1 MKMRNLLIS
10 IAATALLAVPVQA
23 APIDDFFARANQ
35 YLAELDG
42 SLSYAIGPGYDAN
55 TTGLQPL
62 VLTSPDGTAVT
73 LGEKAY
79 VSSVTTLPGDL
90 LYAQGLHISN
100 FDRTEDGTR
109 VRVGALIADVLLP
122 PLGMTDPMLLAQ
134 GIAGLSLFDFTLESS
149 GVTVSFDSASYFLN
163 VLPERGSADPA
174 TFESTVALDGFLVTK
189 SLLDKVGA
197 PPVLAPLIGRKVDLD
212 IRFNWRR
219 DTGAIDPFSI
229 EIGSPD
235 FGDLAFSVGLNGIT
249 QELLTALAEI
259 GQARAIGTTDTD
271 GAALQAK
278 LIPLFSQVTVSAIFS
293 GIFNEGGAAIV
304 LDQVAQETGQSTTKL
319 IQSASTGLRDTL
331 LANELDTLA
340 LPAGDALSAALSDGG
355 GVIISGYPATPPS
368 VLELIALQTPKA
380 IAARLDLQA
389 KYDEPTP

>member
-1 MKMRNLLIS
+1 
-10 IAATALLAVPVQA
+10 
-23 APIDDFFARANQ
+23 
-35 YLAELDG
+35 
-42 SLSYAIGPGYDAN
+42 
-55 TTGLQPL
+55 
-62 VLTSPDGTAVT
+62 
-73 LGEKAY
+73 
-79 VSSVTTLPGDL
+79 
-90 LYAQGLHISN
+90 
-100 FDRTEDGTR
+100 
-109 VRVGALIADVLLP
+109 
-122 PLGMTDPMLLAQ
+122 MTDPMLLAQ

>member
-1 MKMRNLLIS
+1 MNMRNLLIS

-100 FDRTEDGTR
+100 FDRTQDGTR
-109 VRVGALIADVLLP
+109 VRIGGLIADVLLP

-134 GIAGLSLFDFTLESS
+134 GISGLSLFDFTLESS

-163 VLPERGSADPA
+163 VLPERGSSDPA
-174 TFESTVALDGFLVTK
+174 TFESTVALDGFLVTEA
-189 SLLDKVGA
+189 LLDKMGA

-219 DTGAIDPFSI
+219 DTGAIDPFSV

-249 QELLTALAEI
+249 QELLAALVEM
-259 GQARAIGTTDTD
+259 GQQRATGGDA
-271 GAALQAK
+271 AALQAK
-278 LIPLFSQVTVSAIFS
+278 LIPLFSQVTVSALFS
-293 GIFNEGGAAIV
+293 GLFNEGGAAI
-304 LDQVAQETGQSTTKL
+304 LLEQMAQETGQSSTKT
-319 IQSASTGLRDTL
+319 IQSASTGLRDML
-331 LANELDTLA
+331 LANGLDTLA

-380 IAARLDLQA
+380 IAERLELQA
-389 KYDEPTP
+389 KYDEPSR

>member
-1 MKMRNLLIS
+1 MNMRNLLIS

-100 FDRTEDGTR
+100 FDRTQDGTR
-109 VRVGALIADVLLP
+109 VRIGGLIADVLLP

-134 GIAGLSLFDFTLESS
+134 GISGLSLFDFTLESS

-163 VLPERGSADPA
+163 VLPERGSADP
-174 TFESTVALDGFLVTK
+174 STYEASVALEGFLVTEA
-189 SLLDKVGA
+189 LLEQVDA
-197 PPVLAPLIGRKVDLD
+197 PQVLAPLIGRKVDLD

-219 DTGAIDPFSI
+219 DAGAIDPFSV

-249 QELLTALAEI
+249 QELLAALVEM
-259 GQARAIGTTDTD
+259 GQQRATGSD

-278 LIPLFSQVTVSAIFS
+278 LIPLFSQVTVSALFS
-293 GIFNEGGAAIV
+293 GLFNEGGAAI
-304 LDQVAQETGQSTTKL
+304 LLEQMAQETGQSSTKT
-319 IQSASTGLRDTL
+319 IQSASTGLRDML
-331 LANELDTLA
+331 LANGLDTLA

-380 IAARLDLQA
+380 IAERLELQA
-389 KYDEPTP
+389 KYDEPSR